1 MQSNSLVQISDQV
14 RWDESEL
21 MSWIKDLLGVS
32 KMIAKFAAV
41 AVIYF
46 SVIFSGIPACAQ
58 ASATK
63 TQPPEARSL
72 VALSL
77 EALSLEARSLEN
89 PALEIKS
96 MQTSNTQATQ
106 PSPVP
111 VYKVFAIRYA
121 SIPDFPVNAMI
132 AGADPARKF
141 NIAMTIW
148 LIRGNG
154 PILVN
159 F

>member
-1 MQSNSLVQISDQV
+1 
-14 RWDESEL
+14 

-63 TQPPEARSL
+63 TQPLEARSL
-72 VALSL
+72 V
-77 EALSLEARSLEN
+77 ALSLEARSLEN

>member
-1 MQSNSLVQISDQV
+1 MQSNSLVHISDQV

-72 VALSL
+72 V
-77 EALSLEARSLEN
+77 ALSLEARSLEN